1 MILFALSL
9 GIMKGRVYTRKG
21 RFVLALHIH
30 FVGIKGTGM
39 SALAQISAQIEG
51 ATISGSDVEESFYTD
66 SVLKRA
72 QIPVLSFSPSNVENA
87 DLVVTS
93 AAYTNQHPEIS
104 RALELN
110 TPVLT
115 YPQYLGRLLSKKRGI
130 SVTGTHGKTT
140 TTAMIGL
147 VMLQAKLDPTIVVG
161 SDVPSIGGNAHSGLG
176 EFFLAESCEY
186 RRHFLNY
193 SPEHLIITNIE
204 FDHPDYF
211 NDLADVISA
220 FAELAKKVPEHGHI
234 YIWAEDPNRE
244 SIIASAP
251 ITTFGLSESADVRAT
266 EIVFKD
272 ERSSMKIMFKG
283 QFVGN
288 LDLNVAGRHNII
300 NALATIAVCQEI
312 GIPIEQILSSL
323 SLFNGTKRRFEHLG
337 SNQNGALIVDD
348 YAHHPTEIRTTLE
361 GARLSFPDRRIRAIF
376 QPHTFSRT
384 EKLLL
389 EFSQAFQEA
398 DEVVIADIFSSAREQ
413 GQHAVSAVTLAKL
426 IQQQGIPASY
436 IGTLDEIKVYLAKT
450 ISPEDLVLTLGAG
463 DIYKVGLGIVS

>member
-1 MILFALSL
+1 
-9 GIMKGRVYTRKG
+9 
-21 RFVLALHIH
+21 
-30 FVGIKGTGM
+30 M

-51 ATISGSDVEESFYTD
+51 ATITGSDVEESFYTD

-72 QIPVLSFSPSNVENA
+72 QIPVLGFSPTNVENA

-110 TPVLT
+110 IPVLT
-115 YPQYLGRLLSKKRGI
+115 YPQYLGRLLSKKRGV
-130 SVTGTHGKTT
+130 SVSGTHGKTS
-140 TTAMIGL
+140 TTAMVGL
-147 VMLQAKLDPTIVVG
+147 VMLQAGLDPTIVVG
-161 SDVPSIGGNAHSGLG
+161 SDVPSIGGNAHSGKG

-193 SPEHLIITNIE
+193 SPEHLLITNIE

-211 NDLADVISA
+211 KDLGDVISA
-220 FAELAKKVPEHGHI
+220 FAELAKKVPASGHI

-244 SIIASAP
+244 SITGSAP
-251 ITTFGLSESADVRAT
+251 ITTFGLSDSADVRAT
-266 EIVFKD
+266 EILFKD
-272 ERSSMKIMFKG
+272 ERSSMKIMIKG
-283 QFVGN
+283 KYVGD
-288 LDLNVAGRHNII
+288 LDLHVGGRHNIL
-300 NALATIAVCQEI
+300 NALATIALCYEI
-312 GIPIEQILSSL
+312 GIPIEQILASL
-323 SLFNGTKRRFEHLG
+323 SLFNGTKRRFEHVG
-337 SNQNGALIVDD
+337 SNKNGALIVDD

-389 EFSQAFQEA
+389 EFSQAFQGA
-398 DEVVIADIFSSAREQ
+398 DEVVVADIFSSAREQ
-413 GQHAVSAVTLAKL
+413 DHHTVSALTLAKL
-426 IQQQGIPASY
+426 IEKQGIKARY
-436 IGTLDEIKVYLAKT
+436 IGTLDEIMVYLTET
-450 ISPEDLVLTLGAG
+450 IAPKDLVLTLGAG

>member
-1 MILFALSL
+1 
-9 GIMKGRVYTRKG
+9 
-21 RFVLALHIH
+21 
-30 FVGIKGTGM
+30 M

-72 QIPVLSFSPSNVENA
+72 QIPVLSFNPKNVENA

-93 AAYTNQHPEIS
+93 AAYTNLHPEIA
-104 RALELN
+104 RARDLN
-110 TPVLT
+110 IPVLT

-140 TTAMIGL
+140 TTAMMGL
-147 VMLQAKLDPTIVVG
+147 VMLQAGLDPTIVVG
-161 SDVPSIGGNAHSGLG
+161 SDVPSIGGNAHSGKG

-193 SPEHLIITNIE
+193 SPEHLVITNIE

-211 NDLADVISA
+211 NDLDDVIAA
-220 FAELAKKVPEHGHI
+220 FAELAKKVPAHGHI
-234 YIWAEDPNRE
+234 YVWDEDPNRK
-244 SIIASAP
+244 SLLSDAP

-266 EIVFKD
+266 EIVFQD
-272 ERSSMKIMFKG
+272 ERSSMKLLIKG
-283 QFVGN
+283 QYVG
-288 LDLNVAGRHNII
+288 DLNLHVSGRHNII
-300 NALATIAVCQEI
+300 NALATIALCYEI
-312 GIPIEQILSSL
+312 GIPIKAILFGL
-323 SLFNGTKRRFEHLG
+323 GLFNGTKRRFEHIG
-337 SNQNGALIVDD
+337 SNKNGALIVDD

-384 EKLLL
+384 AKLLH
-389 EFSQAFQEA
+389 EFSQSFQGA
-398 DEVVIADIFSSAREQ
+398 DEVVVADIFASAREQ
-413 GQHAVSAVTLAKL
+413 EQYTVSSLNLADL
-426 IQQQGIPASY
+426 ILKQGIKARY
-436 IGTLDEIKVYLAKT
+436 IGTLEDIEIYLNETLA
-450 ISPEDLVLTLGAG
+450 PEDLVLTLGAG

>member
-1 MILFALSL
+1 M
-9 GIMKGRVYTRKG
+9 
-21 RFVLALHIH
+21 ALHIH

-51 ATISGSDVEESFYTD
+51 ATITGSDVEESFYTD

-72 QIPVLSFSPSNVENA
+72 QIPVLGFSPINVEKA

-104 RALELN
+104 RALALN
-110 TPVLT
+110 IPVLT

-130 SVTGTHGKTT
+130 SVAGTHGKTT
-140 TTAMIGL
+140 TTAMMGL
-147 VMLQAKLDPTIVVG
+147 VMLEAGLDPTIVVG
-161 SDVPSIGGNAHSGLG
+161 SDVPSIGGNAHSGKG

-211 NDLADVISA
+211 TDLEDVILA
-220 FAELAKKVPEHGHI
+220 FAELAKKVPANGHI
-234 YIWAEDPNRE
+234 YVWAEDPNLE
-244 SIIASAP
+244 TIIGSAP

-272 ERSSMKIMFKG
+272 ERSSMKIMLKG
-283 QFVGN
+283 QYVGD
-288 LDLNVAGRHNII
+288 LDLHVAGRHNII
-300 NALATIAVCQEI
+300 NALATIALCHEV
-312 GIPIEQILSSL
+312 GIPLDEILCSL
-323 SLFNGTKRRFEHLG
+323 SRFNGTKRRFEHVG
-337 SNQNGALIVDD
+337 SNKNGALIVDD

-384 EKLLL
+384 EKLLH
-389 EFSQAFQEA
+389 EFSQAFQSA
-398 DEVVIADIFSSAREQ
+398 DEVVVADIFASAREQ
-413 GQHAVSAVTLAKL
+413 EHHTVSAVTLADL
-426 IQQQGIPASY
+426 IQQQGIQARY
-436 IGTLDEIKVYLAKT
+436 IGTLDDIKTYLAQT
-450 ISPEDLVLTLGAG
+450 LAPEDLVLTLGAG